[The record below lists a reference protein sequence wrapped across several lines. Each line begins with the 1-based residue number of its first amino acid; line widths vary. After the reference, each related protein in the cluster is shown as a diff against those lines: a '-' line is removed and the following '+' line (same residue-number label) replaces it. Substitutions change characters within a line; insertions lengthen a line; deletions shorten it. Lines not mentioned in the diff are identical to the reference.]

1 MMLQKMREQT
11 QGLGF
16 KLIVGL
22 LILVLAVFGF
32 GGFNLFAN
40 NDPQVASVNG
50 TDISQAQLINETQ
63 REQQRMAAQFGPDF
77 DPNLIDP
84 AALQGQVLNR
94 LISQE
99 LLVQK
104 ADELGLGASPTAV
117 GASIR
122 NNPNFQI
129 AGKFDEETYR
139 RTVRLLGFSPQGF
152 MAETE
157 RALQLEQ
164 FSNAVTESS
173 LLTDWELRN
182 AAKFLNQQRDLAH
195 LDFAQASFAENVTVS
210 DADVTTFYEENTS
223 QYMTPET
230 ANAAYVSLSWRDLL
244 DDDSIAVEEADIVS
258 VFEADLEAA
267 EGGAELRDSSHILL
281 RVTEERDE
289 AATLALMNSLAA
301 EVKDGADFNEL
312 AKERSEDP
320 GSKLQG
326 GSLGPIGK
334 GVFDPEFEKGL
345 WALQEPGE
353 VSEPIKSAFGY
364 HLIRLDSIDTRPPPT
379 LAERRGEIE
388 SQLREQQAR
397 ALFDSQVREL
407 DNLAFENPD
416 SLEAVAENLGLQVR
430 SVEGI
435 TVSAGEGVFA
445 EQELREALF
454 SAEVLDTNQNS
465 AAIRLADDQA
475 VVVRVAQLFPSE
487 PQPEAE
493 VSASIRADI
502 TAQRATELLNAAFE
516 DALTRVSAGEAVSAV
531 AADHNLQW
539 QRHEAVSQSGAGAV
553 PAAVLGAAFKLPA
566 PQEAQKSVGRA
577 ELPEGGLAIVTV
589 TRVQVGDWTT
599 MSDAER
605 DNLRRYL
612 ADRASRLDFVAL
624 YMELEEQANINRPI
638 ASTGS

>member
-63 REQQRMAAQFGPDF
+63 REQQRMAAQFGQDF

-99 LLVQK
+99 LLAQK
-104 ADELGLGASPTAV
+104 AQDLGLGASPKAV

-129 AGKFDEETYR
+129 AGEFDEETYR

-173 LLTDWELRN
+173 LIADWELRN
-182 AAKFLNQQRDLAH
+182 AARFLNQRRDLAH
-195 LDFAQASFAENVTVS
+195 LDFDQERFAKEVMVS
-210 DADVTTFYEENTS
+210 DADVATYYDENTS

-230 ANAAYVSLSWRDLL
+230 ANAAYVALSWQDLL
-244 DDDSIAVEEADIVS
+244 ADDSITVDEAEIVS
-258 VFEADLEAA
+258 VFEADLAAA
-267 EGGAELRDSSHILL
+267 EGSAELRDSSHILL
-281 RVTEERDE
+281 RVTDERDE
-289 AATLALMNSLAA
+289 AATLALMDDLAA
-301 EVKDGADFNEL
+301 ELAAGADFNEL

-334 GVFDPEFEKGL
+334 GVFDPEFEQGL
-345 WALQEPGE
+345 WALQTPGDI
-353 VSEPIKSAFGY
+353 SEPIKSAFGY
-364 HLIRLDSIDTRPPPT
+364 HLIRLDGIDTRPPPT

-388 SQLREQQAR
+388 AQLREQQAR

-416 SLEAVAENLGLQVR
+416 SLDAVAQGLGLEVR
-430 SVEGI
+430 
-435 TVSAGEGVFA
+435 TVTGVTATAGEGVFA
-445 EQELREALF
+445 QQELRDALF
-454 SAEVLDTNQNS
+454 SAEVLNTAQNS
-465 AAIRLADDQA
+465 AAIRLDNDQA
-475 VVVRVAQLFPSE
+475 VVVRVAELFPAE
-487 PQPEAE
+487 PQPLAE
-493 VSASIRADI
+493 VSDKIRADI
-502 TAQRATELLNAAFE
+502 TAQRATELLSAAFE
-516 DALTRVSAGEAVSAV
+516 DALARVSAGEAVSAV
-531 AADHNLQW
+531 AADNDLQW
-539 QRHEAVSQSGAGAV
+539 QRHEAVSQTAPGSV
-553 PAAVLGAAFKLPA
+553 PPQVLSAAFTLPA
-566 PQEAQKSVGRA
+566 PDESAKSVGRA
-577 ELPEGGLAIVTV
+577 ELPGGGRSIVTV
-589 TRVQVGDWTT
+589 TRVQTGDWTT

-624 YMELEEQANINRPI
+624 YMELEEQASISRPI
-638 ASTGS
+638 AIGG